1 MKKGES
7 SVRIFS
13 QNKALAEQKV
23 TNSSKEYKILH
34 PWDQPTIEDRTGTIR
49 YFFRFL

>member
-23 TNSSKEYKILH
+23 TNSSKEYKNGIVTERKKVSFSL
-34 PWDQPTIEDRTGTIR
+34 P
-49 YFFRFL
+49 